1 MNADFFIEMAWKSS
15 LIASVALM
23 LAWALRSRSPSD
35 RAMVLRVGVAALLV
49 LPFIAFGLPA
59 LEIEAWAAPELAA
72 AAQMAPTPQTEFVM
86 PMLASLQPAE
96 TSIWDDPTPLILIA
110 YLGGL
115 CMAGA
120 HLFAGVL
127 TLRRW
132 TSSATMVTC
141 PEWLAAFERVRW
153 AAPRAEKLRLMLSED
168 VSSPVS
174 WGWINPVILID
185 PDTLEQPED
194 AAAILAHEV
203 AHVARQDWPAL
214 ILSRLVATLFWF
226 NPLVWKL
233 EREAVQQAEEAADC
247 HALDCVEP
255 SRYAET
261 LLSWAQA
268 NGALPAN
275 SIAPTG
281 SALGRRLRSI
291 LDGSLRSRPS
301 GSAWTAFAML
311 ACLGFAA
318 PVAAIELVEAR
329 PVPPVAPTPPS
340 PAAAPAPLAAPIAPA
355 TPPASAP
362 AAAPAAPVAA
372 LTVTG
377 QPPAPPEAAP
387 APTPSVAPTPR
398 AAPAPRTAPVA
409 PAVPHAPTPAAAPRP
424 VVPADSLV
432 ALQVHGVD
440 AAYMARLAAIG
451 PQFARLSAEQMV
463 TMRIHGVTPEFVRGM
478 VQVGYRNIN
487 ADQLVAMRLHGVT
500 VRRARKAS
508 ERGALPPAD
517 RLVEMAIHG
526 ER

>member
-15 LIASVALM
+15 LIAGAALM
-23 LAWALRSRSPSD
+23 LAWALRSRSPAD
-35 RAMVLRVGVAALLV
+35 RAMVLRVGVAALLL
-49 LPFIAFGLPA
+49 LPVIAFGLPA
-59 LEIEAWAAPELAA
+59 LEIEAWAAPELATA
-72 AAQMAPTPQTEFVM
+72 AASIAAPAPQTEFVV

-132 TSSATMVTC
+132 TAGAKDVVC
-141 PEWLAAFERVRW
+141 PEWLAAFDRVRW
-153 AAPRAEKLRLMLSED
+153 SAPRGEKLRLMVSED
-168 VSSPVS
+168 LSSPVS
-174 WGWINPVILID
+174 WGWVNPVILID

-214 ILSRLVATLFWF
+214 ILSRLVAALFWF

-268 NGALPAN
+268 NAALPAN

-281 SALGRRLRSI
+281 SALSRRLHSI
-291 LDGSLRSRPS
+291 LDGSLRSRPA
-301 GSAWTAFAML
+301 GSPWTAFAIL
-311 ACLGFAA
+311 ACIGVAA
-318 PVAAIELVEAR
+318 PVAALELVEAR
-329 PVPPVAPTPPS
+329 PVPP
-340 PAAAPAPLAAPIAPA
+340 AASTAPI
-355 TPPASAP
+355 
-362 AAAPAAPVAA
+362 APAAPVAA
-372 LTVTG
+372 
-377 QPPAPPEAAP
+377 PAPIAPSAP
-387 APTPSVAPTPR
+387 A
-398 AAPAPRTAPVA
+398 
-409 PAVPHAPTPAAAPRP
+409 PAAAPTTPEAITVTARAPLPPATALVP
-424 VVPADSLV
+424 VPTPVAAAAQSAVPATPAVPQPPRALV
-432 ALQVHGVD
+432 PVETLVTMRIHGID
-440 AAYMARLAAIG
+440 ASFISRVSAIG
-451 PQFARLSAEQMV
+451 PQFAHLSTDDLVAFRV
-463 TMRIHGVTPEFVRGM
+463 HGVTPEYIRSM
-478 VQVGYRNIN
+478 VDLGYRSVT
-487 ADQLVAMRLHGVT
+487 AEQLVAMKIHGVT
-500 VRRARKAS
+500 ARRARRAA
-508 ERGALPPAD
+508 ERDGLPSIE

-526 ER
+526 EI